1 MNKKN
6 DPKPKKNNK
15 KRIDSLKSDDSG
27 VDVVFVD
34 LAAPAEASAGFEHLL
49 ISLRMPREQQMN
61 ICSEIYMILFS
72 GSKMEEPMRPLV
84 RHQEK
89 SKVIYV

>member
-1 MNKKN
+1 MVR
-6 DPKPKKNNK
+6 PQPKNNK
-15 KRIDSLKSDDSG
+15 KRLDSLKSDDSG

-34 LAAPAEASAGFEHLL
+34 LAGAAEASAGFEHLL

-72 GSKMEEPMRPLV
+72 GTKMKELMRPSV

-89 SKVIYV
+89 SKVIHV